1 MTPCDTLQISSHI
14 GFCIFRQG
22 WMTMVMEWWALMT
35 SCGCSVHR
43 TPRCRRP
50 YIPRCRGHGG
60 WSEGNSLGGF
70 CLESTVFYFKY
81 YQIISNQILIL
92 EVPWGFQIQDHRTF
106 DVLHVQVQCRHE
118 AWQIVARP
126 PSECC
131 PQADQIQL
139 TPLMWMTVMS
149 SQPKNLFQTVVD
161 VALM

>member
-1 MTPCDTLQISSHI
+1 MKKVTGQISSHI
-14 GFCIFRQG
+14 GFCIFCQG

-50 YIPRCRGHGG
+50 CIPRCRGHDGYCF
-60 WSEGNSLGGF
+60 L
-70 CLESTVFYFKY
+70 L
-81 YQIISNQILIL
+81 QILSNHIKSDL
-92 EVPWGFQIQDHRTF
+92 NFGRWLAQVPWGFQKQDHRTF

-118 AWQIVARP
+118 PWQIVARP

-161 VALM
+161 SLM